1 MNYIYRLIVNPVQG
15 QKANIEQSTLSDNK
29 LVQEQYKR
37 GLSFHI
43 GSNNLCLDVRELNL
57 IESQR

>member
-29 LVQEQYKR
+29 LVQEQYKWDDMN
-37 GLSFHI
+37 I
-43 GSNNLCLDVRELNL
+43 GSNNLCLEVRD
-57 IESQR
+57 